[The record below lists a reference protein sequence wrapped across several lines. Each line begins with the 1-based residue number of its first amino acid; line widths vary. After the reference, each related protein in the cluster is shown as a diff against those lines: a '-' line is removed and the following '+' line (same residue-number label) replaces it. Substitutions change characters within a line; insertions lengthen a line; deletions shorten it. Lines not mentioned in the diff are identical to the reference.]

1 MSHLSKTLNFHQNN
15 MSTSTSPSNVVSFF
29 PFTILHLNLMSIC
42 CSFLLPMFSLFLYHW
57 SLTLLLLEISSLCVY
72 HPLFPTLQASSLH
85 NKYDCTQ
92 CLMIYRFVGVHV
104 CVQIFIICS
113 LFCSVPNYIKSCAI
127 GPVTLDAKNTI
138 FSDIPCRQGH
148 HSQSQAFFHFPYSM

>member
-1 MSHLSKTLNFHQNN
+1 MRP
-15 MSTSTSPSNVVSFF
+15 STSKRQHEYIGIYLCSCEFLSLYHICSTMVFHIF
-29 PFTILHLNLMSIC
+29 P
-42 CSFLLPMFSLFLYHW
+42 LFLYHW